1 MKRLKLRAMVLS
13 LLLAIGMN
21 ALAGETVVDNPRF
34 PRKALVAPDCMIN
47 TMINVVSVGSG
58 TDGMNCLL
66 DENLDNYATL
76 AGLAKVGVLSDP
88 IVSVKDLKYTY
99 PAGTKAGFCVVNESG
114 KLLDLDLLGN
124 VKVYFYLDGKLQEGV
139 TVEQSDK
146 NLLSLSLI
154 QMGESDATLSLT
166 AQSTKPFDEIGL
178 FVEGVNV
185 SALSATKVKYA
196 FVGDER
202 KKTLTINNFE
212 DIEVDAEKN
221 KDNATDTELNN
232 TCSFATRLSG
242 ILGTEDHVTLSKFGE
257 FPKGTRVGF
266 KFKLDAALNLKLA
279 EAMKFK
285 LYDGNSLVQETTV
298 NANLLKIG
306 LLGTT
311 DYDISV
317 QAIKKF
323 NKVEL
328 VVSHKLLGLLTGLLS
343 KLSFYYGYIE
353 EEPIVTHHH
362 DFNAS
367 MNPVICENEE
377 SYQLYPNTGDV
388 RWELVSKPAGD
399 NTVQVSE
406 NGFVSNMTPGVTGEY
421 KFRVTASDG
430 CTEEVVLTKGIQH
443 GGNSGCNQP
452 IADEMVLSESIHE
465 SSGALISITDLESW
479 DNIIDQDMSTYATY
493 TGGLTLVDN
502 LQIVGVKKKDAQSKW
517 TSESSGKRIG
527 FVVEMNNGMLGV
539 NALEFYQIRLYNE
552 GQKVHERVI
561 SQWNTISAGLI
572 GNNNV
577 QKVRFSIEVPAN
589 IEFDEIT
596 LWKSGVLGLQFSN
609 LRIYGVYMEEL
620 SATCDDPLGSSSTI
634 ISRTT
639 TGASINYGHTGF
651 FGLAQ
656 ISTFM
661 KDLQNLID
669 DDVDNTYTYSD
680 GVKAGVKAS
689 YAVNLG
695 RTFTGKRYQVGLIME
710 KNTYLANLE
719 VINQFSFSTYFR
731 GQLKETKTG
740 WNVLGLDAIGYGDK
754 IYLLMNPENDFDEVR
769 LETGE
774 LVEALSGL
782 KLYGLF
788 VRNDADGDGI
798 PDGEDENS
806 CGPEEPQQPEEP
818 GDIKFTLSAEHL
830 CQQSNL
836 TVTIKG
842 TAGAVYKISCP
853 EQGINDVEVTVQANG
868 EGSWTGAMPN
878 AAREATLTVTT
889 QDDAKSATKKFAVH
903 PLQTTW
909 DGSENTDWNNW
920 DNWTNGS
927 PIGCS
932 NVIIPAGCANY
943 PVLTAAS
950 ENLCSHIHFEMG
962 AEVVNTHFLTY
973 DRASVDMTLNEA
985 DRYYTLSAPLH
996 GMVTGDMFIPAD
1008 GNPPVFTEANETNAP
1023 QNRFNPRIYQ
1033 RLWASNAKGQPITG
1047 SQIEVAPDETRWTPP
1062 FNALAEKYEPGKGFS
1077 MKAVRNA
1084 AEGDL
1089 TFRFPKTHTEYEYVT
1104 DQNQP
1109 TGIKENINRDNA
1121 GRFIYEKGD
1130 GVEAFPFTVTLSNKD
1145 AGTTFLAGNPFMA
1158 HIDVQKF
1165 MQENPSIE
1173 TVKVYDGNNANS
1185 QILVDGELVSNG
1197 ADYTHIAPMQ
1207 SVFVTV
1213 ANDAQTL
1220 NVTYTADMLASASG
1234 SLLKSHRM
1242 AAENHSDLSLSAT
1255 AGKHVANTLV
1265 RLSAAASKA
1274 YVPGEDA
1281 ELLVDNEVRPAI
1293 ALFSVAGGKSLDIQQ
1308 LDGADRIPL
1317 GFYLQTP
1324 DTVSLTIRK
1333 SGSGEWDGWY
1343 LSDIQLQKNYPLET
1357 AETVI
1362 PLGVLSTNVGRF
1374 FLVKGNPT
1382 ANESIA
1388 DGDIRCYCYREGTDR
1403 IVVRSTNAPMKRCEI
1418 YSASGTLVDRANGES
1433 TEYRLR
1439 PTSGVNIIKVY
1450 PEGKEPQVFKVSCY

>member
-1 MKRLKLRAMVLS
+1 MKRLKLRAMALS

-47 TMINVVSVGSG
+47 TMINVVSIGSG
-58 TDGMNCLL
+58 TNGMNCLL

-76 AGLAKVGVLSDP
+76 AGLADVGLLSDP
-88 IVSVKDLKYTY
+88 IVSVKDLKHTY
-99 PAGTKAGFCVVNESG
+99 PAGTKAGFCI
-114 KLLDLDLLGN
+114 
-124 VKVYFYLDGKLQEGV
+124 
-139 TVEQSDK
+139 QSEAGSK
-146 NLLSLSLI
+146 LLSLEVLKNVSIILYKNGKIQETLPIEQASGGVLSLGLI
-154 QMGESDATLSLT
+154 QAANNDANTNLT
-166 AQSTKPFDEIGL
+166 VTSNHEFDEIGL
-178 FVEGVNV
+178 LMNGVNV
-185 SALSATKVKYA
+185 EALNATKVKYA
-196 FVGDER
+196 FVGDSDVTHLIEG
-202 KKTLTINNFE
+202 KVDGIKSNHEPLFGEDLLINTKLDDYLTIPAILVDLGAE
-212 DIEVDAEKN
+212 IE
-221 KDNATDTELNN
+221 
-232 TCSFATRLSG
+232 LSW
-242 ILGTEDHVTLSKFGE
+242 TKE

-266 KFKLDAALNLKLA
+266 KFD
-279 EAMKFK
+279 
-285 LYDGNSLVQETTV
+285 DT
-298 NANLLKIG
+298 NLLDIELAGKISIKLTDASG
-306 LLGTT
+306 KSTETPINGKVLGVSLIGKST
-311 DYDISV
+311 YDISI
-317 QAIKKF
+317 QAEQEF
-323 NKVEL
+323 NKAEL
-328 VVSHKLLGLLTGLLS
+328 LVKGLGIAV
-343 KLSFYYGYIE
+343 KARHFYYGYIE
-353 EEPIVTHHH
+353 EEPAVTHHH
-362 DFNAS
+362 DFNVS

-388 RWELVSKPAGD
+388 RWELVNKPAGD

-517 TSESSGKRIG
+517 TSESSGKRVG

-552 GQKVHERVI
+552 GQKVHEGVI

-572 GNNNV
+572 GDNQV
-577 QKVRFSIEVPAN
+577 QKVRFSIEVPTN
-589 IEFDEIT
+589 TTFDEIT
-596 LWKSGVLGLQFSN
+596 LWKSGVLGLQLSA

-620 SATCDDPLGSSSTI
+620 SAACDDPLGSSSTI

-719 VINQFSFSTYFR
+719 VINKFSFSTYFK

-754 IYLLMNPENDFDEVR
+754 IYLLMNPKNDFDEVR
-769 LETGE
+769 LEIGE
-774 LVEALSGL
+774 LVEALNGL
-782 KLYGLF
+782 KIYGVF

-806 CGPEEPQQPEEP
+806 CGPEEPQQPEQP
-818 GDIKFTLSAEHL
+818 GDINFTLSADHL
-830 CQQSNL
+830 CQQSDL

-842 TAGAVYKISCP
+842 AAGAVYKISCP
-853 EQGINDVEVTVQANG
+853 EQGINDEEVTVLAKG
-868 EGSWTGAMPN
+868 EGTWRGAMPN
-878 AAREATLTVTT
+878 AVREATLTVTT
-889 QDDAKSATKKFAVH
+889 QDGAKSATKKFSVH

-920 DNWTNGS
+920 DNWTEGS

-950 ENLCSHIHFEMG
+950 ENLCRHIHFEMN
-962 AEVVNTHFLTY
+962 AEVVNTHLLTY
-973 DRASVDMTLNEA
+973 ERASVDMTLNEA

-1047 SQIEVAPDETRWTPP
+1047 SLIEVTPDETRWTPP

-1077 MKAVRNA
+1077 MKAVGNA
-1084 AEGDL
+1084 AEGKL

-1109 TGIKENINRDNA
+1109 TGIKENISRVNV

-1130 GVEAFPFTVTLSNKD
+1130 GAEAFPFTVTLSNKD

-1158 HIDVQKF
+1158 HIDVAEF
-1165 MQENPSIE
+1165 MAVNNFTS
-1173 TVKVYDGNNANS
+1173 VKVYDGNTANS

-1197 ADYTHIAPMQ
+1197 ANYTHIAPMQ

-1213 ANDAQTL
+1213 ANDVQTL
-1220 NVTYTADMLASASG
+1220 NVTYTDDMLASAPG
-1234 SLLKSHRM
+1234 SLLKSHRI

-1265 RLSAAASKA
+1265 RLSPAASKA

-1317 GFYLQTP
+1317 GFYLQTS

-1333 SGSGEWDGWY
+1333 SGSGEWNGWY

-1362 PLGVLSTNVGRF
+1362 PLGELSTNVGRF